1 MAGAAYGVPGRAA
14 SAPEETGFYPD
25 THAIPTTEA
34 NMNKTIAVTVA
45 GMAFLFSCA
54 PGDSRNSASD
64 KFKVPADFVEV
75 SGKDYIVDLKY
86 NTDRNFMGRNL
97 YGEFGVTRC
106 YLHKELSVKLEK
118 AAALLAKKGYKM
130 VLWDCYRP
138 LAVQYAMWKVMPD
151 PNYVADPAKGSNHN
165 RGIAVDCSIVDGK
178 GRAVP
183 MPSEFDE
190 FSERASKHFKCKT
203 GEQYKCGNR
212 EVLGKTMEAAG
223 ISRFPSEWWHFQL
236 ADPERY
242 PLIR

>member
-97 YGEFGVTRC
+97 Y
-106 YLHKELSVKLEK
+106 
-118 AAALLAKKGYKM
+118 
-130 VLWDCYRP
+130 
-138 LAVQYAMWKVMPD
+138 
-151 PNYVADPAKGSNHN
+151 
-165 RGIAVDCSIVDGK
+165 
-178 GRAVP
+178 
-183 MPSEFDE
+183 
-190 FSERASKHFKCKT
+190 
-203 GEQYKCGNR
+203 
-212 EVLGKTMEAAG
+212 
-223 ISRFPSEWWHFQL
+223 
-236 ADPERY
+236 
-242 PLIR
+242 